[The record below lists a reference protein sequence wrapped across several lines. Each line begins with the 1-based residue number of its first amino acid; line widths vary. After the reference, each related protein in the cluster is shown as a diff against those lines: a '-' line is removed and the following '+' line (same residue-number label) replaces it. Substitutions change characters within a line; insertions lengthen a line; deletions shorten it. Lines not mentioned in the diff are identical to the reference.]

1 MMETLRKI
9 WELIAPYFSG
19 SLAGA
24 IIACIVLPFIKGTI
38 TKTTEKLNVQGIM
51 DKVYSAIDD
60 AVNKAV
66 DRIKNLAFKQSIQ
79 PIVKSELEKV
89 TERANSYIEG
99 EVSDI
104 RDGNDKIVAA
114 LSALGAYFDDSI
126 VPDAKKQAFYA
137 AIASAKSPVTE
148 QEITVEEITV
158 EATTAAPAAKKY
170 TKKSEV
176 IR

>member
-1 MMETLRKI
+1 METLKHI

-66 DRIKNLAFKQSIQ
+66 DRIKNLSFKQSIQ

-89 TERANSYIEG
+89 TEKANDYIKTEIG
-99 EVSDI
+99 ALQES
-104 RDGNDKIVAA
+104 NDKIVIVLA
-114 LSALGAYFDDSI
+114 ALGAYFDDSI
-126 VPDAKKQAFYA
+126 VSDTKKQAFYA
-137 AIASAKSPVTE
+137 ALESAKAPVTE
-148 QEITVEEITV
+148 QEITVQETPV
-158 EATTAAPAAKKY
+158 EATTAAPAAKKS